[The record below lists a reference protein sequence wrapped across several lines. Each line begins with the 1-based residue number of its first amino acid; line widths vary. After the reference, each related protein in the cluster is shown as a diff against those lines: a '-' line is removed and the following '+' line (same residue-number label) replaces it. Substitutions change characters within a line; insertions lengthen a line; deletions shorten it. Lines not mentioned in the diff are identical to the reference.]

1 MITKITTP
9 ELFNLQSN
17 TEGTRLPVMTTTERI
32 AMTGMSNGELIFNS
46 TTDSVEYYDL
56 GATAWYKIDYIAPE
70 GTFFNTLLY
79 TGDGTASK
87 SITGAGFQPDF
98 VWIYDRDSG
107 NSNPITDVIGDP
119 TRILLSANSDP
130 QQDSTYRNNFGQ
142 LTSFD
147 SNGFTVEDG
156 SLSNGAFNKTGAN
169 FCAFCFK
176 AGGTAS
182 NNTEGSITSAVSA
195 NIPYGFS
202 IVRFTS
208 NSSASLQV
216 GHGLDSTPELM
227 IYKAVTTPQAWYAET
242 SVLGSGW
249 FEGEFSSVGA
259 ITSRSGTMANST
271 LINSFTGGA
280 GITYMAYCF
289 HSVTGKTK
297 VGSYDGN
304 GSSGQKITTGFKPS
318 FILIK
323 NTAYGGNWD
332 IINAKTDPAT
342 NKTKILRSNLNSAET
357 TSSSSITFDSDG
369 FTLNGAS
376 FNTNGD
382 KHLFY
387 ATTL

>member
-1 MITKITTP
+1 MGLNEKFFKSQT
-9 ELFNLQSN
+9 S
-17 TEGTRLPVMTTTERI
+17 
-32 AMTGMSNGELIFNS
+32 
-46 TTDSVEYYDL
+46 
-56 GATAWYKIDYIAPE
+56 APE

-79 TGDGTASK
+79 TGDGTTSQ

-107 NSNPITDVIGDP
+107 NSNPITDVVGDP
-119 TRILLSANSDP
+119 TRILNSSNNDAQQSSA
-130 QQDSTYRNNFGQ
+130 YRDLFGQ
-142 LTSFD
+142 VTSFD
-147 SNGFTVEDG
+147 SNGFTVKDG
-156 SLSNGAFNKTGAN
+156 SLSNGAFNQAGAN

-176 AGGTAS
+176 AGGAFVYNS
-182 NNTEGSITSAVSA
+182 EGNITSAVSA
-195 NIPYGFS
+195 NVPYGFS

-216 GHGLDSTPELM
+216 GHGLDSTPELI
-227 IYKAVTTPQAWYAET
+227 IYKAVTLSQAWYVET

-249 FEGEFSSVGA
+249 FEGVFNGTGTIA
-259 ITSRSGTMANST
+259 SRSGTMANST

-280 GITYMAYCF
+280 GVTYIAYCF
-289 HSVTGKTK
+289 ESVTGKTK
-297 VGSYDGN
+297 VGSYNGN

-323 NTAYGGNWD
+323 KSSASGGNWD
-332 IINAKTDPAT
+332 IINDRTDTAV
-342 NKTKILRSNLNSAET
+342 NKTKILRSNLNSAEA

-376 FNTNGD
+376 FNTSGA
-382 KHLFY
+382 KHLYY